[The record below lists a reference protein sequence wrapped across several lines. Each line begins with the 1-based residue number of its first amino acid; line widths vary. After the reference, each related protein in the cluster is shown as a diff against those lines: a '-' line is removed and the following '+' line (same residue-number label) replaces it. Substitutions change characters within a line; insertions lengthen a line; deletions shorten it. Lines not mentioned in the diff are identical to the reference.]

1 MQWIPHVRSA
11 FPEPD
16 QVFVIWAFCLSR
28 SRCLSY
34 FNILQL
40 FCFPS
45 AFLAHKYHK
54 WRISWFLVVANRGWT
69 ICASL
74 RCETL
79 AASQTRCSCPIHHC
93 KAGQNLGSDYSFLEP
108 TWTNCSAVISF
119 LQISTGSIVFN
130 TKLRSRVRCW
140 GHRLSFADFDPDENP
155 SANHTGSVSR
165 GRFGWQYEYEST
177 FSNFASNCFVER
189 VWEFET
195 LSSEWVAQDTRC

>member
-1 MQWIPHVRSA
+1 MDAVDRTGPAAKKERGKNNFA
-11 FPEPD
+11 NLCNEFPMSV
-16 QVFVIWAFCLSR
+16 QLFQSQTKSLSFGHSFCLSR
-28 SRCLSY
+28 LRCLSY

-79 AASQTRCSCPIHHC
+79 AASQTRYSCPIHHCC

-130 TKLRSRVRCW
+130 TKLRSRVRC
-140 GHRLSFADFDPDENP
+140 
-155 SANHTGSVSR
+155 
-165 GRFGWQYEYEST
+165 
-177 FSNFASNCFVER
+177 
-189 VWEFET
+189 
-195 LSSEWVAQDTRC
+195 

>member
-1 MQWIPHVRSA
+1 MRRHGL
-11 FPEPD
+11 
-16 QVFVIWAFCLSR
+16 IWAMRSIRKIEIGWTRLTELDPLPKRNVEKTTLQIFAMNSPCPFSFSR
-28 SRCLSY
+28 ARPSLCQRIHFVYRGRGVY

-130 TKLRSRVRCW
+130 TKLRSRVRC
-140 GHRLSFADFDPDENP
+140 
-155 SANHTGSVSR
+155 
-165 GRFGWQYEYEST
+165 
-177 FSNFASNCFVER
+177 
-189 VWEFET
+189 
-195 LSSEWVAQDTRC
+195 